1 MGEAN
6 LIAAWVGFLA
16 GALCGA
22 TIGLFFHDET
32 WLGGYGSWRRRMLR
46 LGHIAWFGLGLVNIA
61 YVATLRAL
69 TIAAPNPWPGR
80 LFIVALFAMPTIC
93 YLSAWRK
100 PLRHLFPIPVICV
113 VAGAALFLFLEVL
126 R

>member
-1 MGEAN
+1 MGAGN

-22 TIGLFFHDET
+22 TLGLFFHDED

-46 LGHIAWFGLGLVNIA
+46 LGHIAWFGLGLINIA
-61 YVATLRAL
+61 YVASLRAL
-69 TIAAPNPWPGR
+69 AIAAPNPWPGP
-80 LFIVALFAMPTIC
+80 LFIVALFTMPAVC
-93 YLSAWRK
+93 YLAAWRK
-100 PLRHLFPIPVICV
+100 PLRHLFPIPVICTI
-113 VAGAALFLFLEVL
+113 AAATIFLFTEVL